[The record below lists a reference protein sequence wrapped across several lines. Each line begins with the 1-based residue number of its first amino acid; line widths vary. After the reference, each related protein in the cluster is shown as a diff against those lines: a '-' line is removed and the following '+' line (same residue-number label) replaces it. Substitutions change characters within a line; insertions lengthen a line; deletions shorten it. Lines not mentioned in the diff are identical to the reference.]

1 MPIAA
6 TAAATFADLCL
17 HVCLSV
23 CPHTTLTHN
32 PVLEES
38 VLAAFFSQEF
48 QPSSGRMKEGKENK
62 LNLEKRGISSAR
74 SVEKSRQASL
84 ALRPHIIYEYIHQ
97 SYYARLI
104 IRTI

>member
-32 PVLEES
+32 PVLEKN
-38 VLAAFFSQEF
+38 VLAAFFPKNFNHPPDERRR
-48 QPSSGRMKEGKENK
+48 GRK
-62 LNLEKRGISSAR
+62 IS
-74 SVEKSRQASL
+74 
-84 ALRPHIIYEYIHQ
+84 
-97 SYYARLI
+97 
-104 IRTI
+104 